1 MQWNLNV
8 QRELLPGTTGMI
20 AYVGSRGIHMWYQT
34 DDANIVLPIA
44 HTPQGYL
51 WPIPNPSN
59 PVVDPLVG
67 RVLKADWSSD
77 SYFHGL
83 EAQLSQRVTHNLQG
97 QVSYTWSRCIDTS
110 SGSAASDQY
119 RNSLA
124 ATLYIDPRSHRGPC
138 DTNVTQNLVINT
150 VWDVPHPANLTG
162 FLGALTS
169 GWQLSAIFHAATGQP
184 FSVSIGGDPL
194 GLNSAVPFDFPDR
207 VTGGNCSNPTTG
219 KQTGYIKLECFVF
232 PAPVNGHPRMGNGGR
247 NELIGPGLVNMDF
260 SIFKSFPLKHF
271 SEAANL
277 QFRAETYNLFNHAD
291 FAPPNANNTVFD
303 GSGAPIPN
311 AGLIDQTTLTSRE
324 IQLAV
329 KFTF

>member
-1 MQWNLNV
+1 
-8 QRELLPGTTGMI
+8 
-20 AYVGSRGIHMWYQT
+20 
-34 DDANIVLPIA
+34 
-44 HTPQGYL
+44 
-51 WPIPNPSN
+51 
-59 PVVDPLVG
+59 
-67 RVLKADWSSD
+67 
-77 SYFHGL
+77 
-83 EAQLSQRVTHNLQG
+83 
-97 QVSYTWSRCIDTS
+97 
-110 SGSAASDQY
+110 
-119 RNSLA
+119 
-124 ATLYIDPRSHRGPC
+124 
-138 DTNVTQNLVINT
+138 